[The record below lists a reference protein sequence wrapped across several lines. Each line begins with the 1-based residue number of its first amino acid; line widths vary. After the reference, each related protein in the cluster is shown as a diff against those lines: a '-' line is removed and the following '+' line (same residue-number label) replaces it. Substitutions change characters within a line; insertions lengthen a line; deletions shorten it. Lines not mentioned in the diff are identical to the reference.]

1 MSIHN
6 FFNKIKEN
14 KAFDKTLFLFSVV
27 IIAVALASFGLGR
40 ISSQLG
46 KASALEGS
54 IILVEGQESGFPSE
68 REVIPEKRFVASK
81 SGTKYYPLDCGGAKR
96 IKEENKIWFATS
108 KEAEKFGYTL
118 SLTCK

>member
-6 FFNKIKEN
+6 FFNKIKDN
-14 KAFDKTLFLFSVV
+14 NAFDKTLLLFSVI

-40 ISSQLG
+40 ISSELG

-68 REVIPEKRFVASK
+68 REVTPEKRFVASK
-81 SGTKYYPLDCGGAKR
+81 TGTKYYPLDCGGAKR

-108 KEAEKFGYTL
+108 EEAEKFGYTL

>member
-54 IILVEGQESGFPSE
+54 IILVEGQEGGFPSE
-68 REVIPEKRFVASK
+68 REGIPEKRFVASK

-118 SLTCK
+118 SL

>member
-68 REVIPEKRFVASK
+68 REMIPEKRFVASK

-96 IKEENKIWFATS
+96 IKEENKIWFAS
-108 KEAEKFGYTL
+108 REEAEKFGYTL